1 MSWRAKDS
9 GGRRA
14 AAAALI
20 FLILAFA
27 AVLACGLAFGDEL
40 EERLKETREQLNQK
54 RSAAEQ
60 TRVVVNDYTR
70 QVSLLNKSISEK
82 TLRLVKLEEE
92 LAACREEREKTEEKI
107 RQAEERLS
115 KSTALLNKRLR
126 STYEAGSVSYLEVL
140 LASAD
145 FNDFV
150 NRFELLKRV
159 VQHDVAA
166 IEQVKADR
174 QNLEERRAELLAA
187 ESRLSALLAEQEAAR
202 RELEAAQRE
211 KSALLQRA
219 QGELWDLEAEAARLE
234 AEEQAILREI
244 ARRSASPERKRAE
257 GGFAWP
263 VPGYTEISSYFGP
276 RLHPILGI
284 TRMHNGID
292 IPAPTGATVV
302 AAQDGVVIDVG
313 YMSGYGNIVM
323 IDHGGGLTTLYSHLS
338 AQLVGIGE
346 EVKKGQPVGL
356 VGSTGLSTGPH
367 LDFSVRQDGNPV
379 DPLNYL

>member
-1 MSWRAKDS
+1 MRWLAKIRLGGRAK
-9 GGRRA
+9 G
-14 AAAALI
+14 AALW
-20 FLILAFA
+20 FLVLAAA
-27 AVLACGLAFGDEL
+27 AVLAGGAAFGDEL
-40 EERLKETREQLNQK
+40 EDRLWETRQLLNQK

-60 TRVVVNDYTR
+60 TRAVVNDYTR

-82 TLRLVKLEEE
+82 TLRLVELEGQ
-92 LAACREEREKTEEKI
+92 LAGARAAREETEEKI
-107 RQAEERLS
+107 RQAEEKLK

-150 NRFELLKRV
+150 VRFELLKRV
-159 VQHDVAA
+159 VQHDLAA
-166 IEQVKADR
+166 IEQVKEDR
-174 QNLEERRAELLAA
+174 KNLEDRRAELLAA
-187 ESRLSALLAEQEAAR
+187 ESRLSALWAEQQAAR
-202 RELEAAQRE
+202 RELEAVQSQ
-211 KSALLQRA
+211 KSSLLARA
-219 QGELWDLEAEAARLE
+219 QDELWDLEAEAARLE
-234 AEEQAILREI
+234 AEEQEILREI
-244 ARRSASPERKRAE
+244 ARRSASTTRKRPE

-338 AQLVGIGE
+338 AQLVGIGQ
-346 EVKKGQPVGL
+346 EVIKGQAIGR